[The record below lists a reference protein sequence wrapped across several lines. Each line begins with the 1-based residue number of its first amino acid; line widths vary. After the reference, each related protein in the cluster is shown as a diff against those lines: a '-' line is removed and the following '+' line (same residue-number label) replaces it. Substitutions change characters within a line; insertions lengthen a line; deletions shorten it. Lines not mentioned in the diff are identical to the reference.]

1 MKTVVNT
8 NGEKMV
14 VAENAS
20 EAMAMF
26 RKALAK
32 RKQAIVDDGEDKGFY
47 NREESSFKSFKS
59 FKSNKDFYDYGLE

>member
-32 RKQAIVDDGEDKGFY
+32 RNQAIIDDGEDRGFDT
-47 NREESSFKSFKS
+47 REETSFKSFD
-59 FKSNKDFYDYGLE
+59 SNKKYYDYGLE

>member
-1 MKTVVNT
+1 MKTVVNA
-8 NGEKMV
+8 NGEKMT

-47 NREESSFKSFKS
+47 NREESSFES
-59 FKSNKDFYDYGLE
+59 FKSNKNFYDYGID

>member
-1 MKTVVNT
+1 MKTIVNE
-8 NGEKMV
+8 NNEKMV

-32 RKQAIVDDGEDKGFY
+32 RKQAIIDDGEDRGFY
-47 NREESSFKSFKS
+47 NREETTFKS

>member
-8 NGEKMV
+8 NGEKIT

-32 RKQAIVDDGEDKGFY
+32 RKQAIIDDGEDRDFY
-47 NREESSFKSFKS
+47 NREETTFKSFD
-59 FKSNKDFYDYGLE
+59 SNKKYYDYGLE

>member
-1 MKTVVNT
+1 MKTIVNE
-8 NGEKMV
+8 NNEKMV

-32 RKQAIVDDGEDKGFY
+32 RKQAIVDDGEDRGFY

-59 FKSNKDFYDYGLE
+59 NKNFYDYGLE

>member
-47 NREESSFKSFKS
+47 NREESSLKS

>member
-1 MKTVVNT
+1 MKTVVDENS
-8 NGEKMV
+8 EKMM

-32 RKQAIVDDGEDKGFY
+32 RKQAIIDDGEDKGFY

-59 FKSNKDFYDYGLE
+59 NKNFYDYGID

>member
-1 MKTVVNT
+1 MKTVVNA
-8 NGEKMV
+8 NGEKIV

-47 NREESSFKSFKS
+47 NREEASFES
-59 FKSNKDFYDYGLE
+59 FKSNKNFYDYGID

>member
-1 MKTVVNT
+1 MKTIVNE
-8 NGEKMV
+8 NNEKMI

-32 RKQAIVDDGEDKGFY
+32 RKQIVNDDGEDKAFY
-47 NREESSFKSFKS
+47 NREEHDFRSFK
-59 FKSNKDFYDYGLE
+59 NNRDFYDYGID

>member
-1 MKTVVNT
+1 MKTVVNE
-8 NGEKMV
+8 NNEKVM
-14 VAENAS
+14 VAENVS

-32 RKQAIVDDGEDKGFY
+32 RKEIMKDDGEDRGFY

-59 FKSNKDFYDYGLE
+59 NKAFYDYGLE

>member
-1 MKTVVNT
+1 MKTVVNV

-20 EAMAMF
+20 EAMEMF
-26 RKALAK
+26 RKALARRK
-32 RKQAIVDDGEDKGFY
+32 RAIADDGDDRSFY

-59 FKSNKDFYDYGLE
+59 NKNFYDYGLE